1 MLTPRR
7 ATAKRIMLTSRS
19 VVACHGG
26 RFSRGLFSKATS
38 LSAEAEDLTP
48 EKIVAALDKHIVGQS
63 DAKVAVAIAL
73 RDQWRRQQLD
83 VDFQRE
89 TLPNNIL
96 MVGPTGVGKTEVA
109 RRLANLAKA
118 PLVNVEATK
127 FTEVGIFGTDTESM
141 IQDLVENA
149 AHQAEERA
157 REAERPAA
165 RERAVDKLVEAIG
178 PKTKEARDSL
188 RESLLNGEQQD
199 MTVEVELPPGDK
211 GGGGLGGL
219 GGLGGRGPLGD
230 LLKNMPP
237 AGVISV
243 RMPKDPQLANWEAQL
258 ADMLK
263 HGGFKHGAVGRHLGV
278 GEGPT
283 SEDRGEKEKVK
294 VGDALPRLEEA
305 ELEKALEGLDVDAM
319 AVALAEQRGIVFVD
333 EIDKLVRRDGTAASA
348 SFSKGEGVQKELL
361 ALLEGTT
368 VRTRRGPVST
378 RHILF
383 ICAGA
388 FHQSKPA
395 DLLPEL
401 QGRLPVRVDLKPVR
415 RPPSIPRA
423 PIRHLA
429 FT

>member
-1 MLTPRR
+1 
-7 ATAKRIMLTSRS
+7 
-19 VVACHGG
+19 
-26 RFSRGLFSKATS
+26 
-38 LSAEAEDLTP
+38 
-48 EKIVAALDKHIVGQS
+48 
-63 DAKVAVAIAL
+63 
-73 RDQWRRQQLD
+73 
-83 VDFQRE
+83 
-89 TLPNNIL
+89 
-96 MVGPTGVGKTEVA
+96 
-109 RRLANLAKA
+109 
-118 PLVNVEATK
+118 
-127 FTEVGIFGTDTESM
+127 
-141 IQDLVENA
+141 
-149 AHQAEERA
+149 
-157 REAERPAA
+157 
-165 RERAVDKLVEAIG
+165 
-178 PKTKEARDSL
+178 
-188 RESLLNGEQQD
+188 
-199 MTVEVELPPGDK
+199 
-211 GGGGLGGL
+211 
-219 GGLGGRGPLGD
+219 
-230 LLKNMPP
+230 
-237 AGVISV
+237 
-243 RMPKDPQLANWEAQL
+243 L

-263 HGGFKHGAVGRHLGV
+263 HGGGGRGDMLKHGA
-278 GEGPT
+278 T
-283 SEDRGEKEKVK
+283 EDRVEKEKVK

>member
-1 MLTPRR
+1 
-7 ATAKRIMLTSRS
+7 
-19 VVACHGG
+19 
-26 RFSRGLFSKATS
+26 
-38 LSAEAEDLTP
+38 
-48 EKIVAALDKHIVGQS
+48 
-63 DAKVAVAIAL
+63 
-73 RDQWRRQQLD
+73 
-83 VDFQRE
+83 
-89 TLPNNIL
+89 
-96 MVGPTGVGKTEVA
+96 
-109 RRLANLAKA
+109 
-118 PLVNVEATK
+118 
-127 FTEVGIFGTDTESM
+127 M
-141 IQDLVENA
+141 IQDVVENA

-219 GGLGGRGPLGD
+219 GGRGPLGD

-243 RMPKDPQLANWEAQL
+243 GMPKDAQL

-283 SEDRGEKEKVK
+283 SEDRGETEKVK

-319 AVALAEQRGIVFVD
+319 AVALAEQRGIIFVD